1 MRTSTAPRATFEAA
15 PRASVLLS
23 AKPFSAPIVATT
35 GKMARMR
42 TIDPKTF
49 VDFKRWMAGL
59 SDRDPV
65 KVSRDRL
72 QAAIVEKL
80 LTERLAHL
88 N

>member
-1 MRTSTAPRATFEAA
+1 MPRATFEAA

-49 VDFKRWMAGL
+49 VDFKRRMAGL
-59 SDRDPV
+59 SD
-65 KVSRDRL
+65 
-72 QAAIVEKL
+72 
-80 LTERLAHL
+80 
-88 N
+88 